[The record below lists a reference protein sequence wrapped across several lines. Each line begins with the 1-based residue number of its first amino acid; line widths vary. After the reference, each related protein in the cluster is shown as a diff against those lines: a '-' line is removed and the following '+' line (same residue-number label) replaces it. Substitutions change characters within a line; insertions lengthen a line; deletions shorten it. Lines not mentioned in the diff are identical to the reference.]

1 MDLKGVARMT
11 KRFRYNVNQNSIED
25 KGKFK
30 AFVNT
35 VDARRIVNLLNEQHE
50 TIQRLEAQLS
60 HLEYRFTEYRN
71 KMRVYLAIN

>member
-1 MDLKGVARMT
+1 MT

-71 KMRVYLAIN
+71 KV

>member
-1 MDLKGVARMT
+1 MT

-35 VDARRIVNLLNEQHE
+35 VDARRIVNLLNEQNE

-71 KMRVYLAIN
+71 KVGKND

>member
-1 MDLKGVARMT
+1 MT

-35 VDARRIVNLLNEQHE
+35 VDAHRIVTLLNEQNE
-50 TIQRLEAQLS
+50 TIQRYQTTLEDMLQTERTAIGQSVLRQLQ
-60 HLEYRFTEYRN
+60 E
-71 KMRVYLAIN
+71 AIK

>member
-1 MDLKGVARMT
+1 MT
-11 KRFRYNVNQNSIED
+11 KRFKYNVNQNSIED

-35 VDARRIVNLLNEQHE
+35 VDAHRIVNLLNEQNE

-60 HLEYRFTEYRN
+60 HIEYRFTEYRN
-71 KMRVYLAIN
+71 KVGKND